1 MLIKHEISKRKERTK
16 MIDKVELTLRVFDF
30 FLEQKKRNQKKK
42 IKKTPRG
49 GGGQKDRLARVS
61 IGKGDTSSIPR

>member
-49 GGGQKDRLARVS
+49 GGDKKID
-61 IGKGDTSSIPR
+61 